1 MSVRAR
7 RHLASAEGEEGPDER
22 WMASYL
28 DMITVLM
35 CMFIVLFAMSTV
47 DKEKFEQLSA
57 SLATGFGQ
65 DPSEVRDVSEGVVV
79 PAELLEE
86 DGAGFMQAEIDAAEA
101 ELDAAEAELD
111 ELTALRDRLR
121 QALVEHD
128 LADAA
133 TFTIDER
140 GLTIGLVSAETYFAT
155 NSTQLTPEAVTLL
168 DALGG
173 VLVDV
178 PNEISIEGHADQ
190 RSAVAPF
197 ATNWELSVGRSTQV
211 LRHFVEVDGIDPGQ
225 IRSVGFGDARPAAE
239 GSTEQAMAQN
249 RRVDVVVLS
258 SADEEVR
265 RLLPDLQGAQ
275 PRF

>member
-7 RHLASAEGEEGPDER
+7 RHLATAEDDEGPDER

-47 DKEKFEQLSA
+47 DQEKFEQLSA

-65 DPSEVRDVSEGVVV
+65 DESEVRDVTEGVVV
-79 PAELLEE
+79 PAELLDEN
-86 DGAGFMQAEIDAAEA
+86 GQGFTAP
-101 ELDAAEAELD
+101 ELDAAQTELD
-111 ELTALRDRLR
+111 ELTTLRERLR
-121 QALVEHD
+121 QALIERDLEH
-128 LADAA
+128 AA

-140 GLTIGLVSAETYFAT
+140 GLTVGLVSAETFFAT
-155 NSTQLTPEAVTLL
+155 NSAQLTSQAATLL

-178 PNEISIEGHADQ
+178 PNEISVEGHADQ
-190 RSAVAPF
+190 RSAVAPYT
-197 ATNWELSVGRSTQV
+197 TNWELSVGRSTQV
-211 LRHFVEVDGIDPGQ
+211 LRHFVEVDGIDPTQ
-225 IRSVGFGDARPAAE
+225 IKSVGFGDARPTTDGTTAE
-239 GSTEQAMAQN
+239 AMAQN

-265 RLLPDLQGAQ
+265 QLLPDLQQEQ
-275 PRF
+275 PEL